1 MPDNSVAYKCPNC
14 SAPLNFK
21 PGTQKITCEYC
32 GTELEAAAIEALF
45 KAKEDMAVQA
55 ANKEDRKWD
64 TAVAGSQWSDAE
76 ATAMKNFVC
85 ESCGAVIVADGNT
98 MATECCY
105 CGHAVMIPQRFEGML
120 RPDYIIPFKT
130 TKEDAMKGFKEF
142 YSGLWLLPS
151 SFKAQNRIE
160 AIQPMYVPFWLFDSA
175 VDAYANFKAE
185 SVRVYDDGDETV
197 TETSHY
203 ECLREGS
210 MSFARVP
217 VDGSEKMDNDYME
230 SIEPFDY
237 SEMVPFSNAY
247 MTGFLAEKY
256 DVDAEA
262 AVPRADERVKGSAAE
277 VLEKTVQG
285 YTKVTCTAT
294 NINKQS
300 GSVSYAMA
308 PVWIV
313 TTRYKDK
320 PYTFMMNGQTGKV
333 AGALPWSRLK
343 TLFFLVLV
351 FSVFWPVSFYLIKS
365 LKYIPVEIWP
375 VIVMF
380 IGAIF

>member
-1 MPDNSVAYKCPNC
+1 
-14 SAPLNFK
+14 
-21 PGTQKITCEYC
+21 
-32 GTELEAAAIEALF
+32 
-45 KAKEDMAVQA
+45 
-55 ANKEDRKWD
+55 
-64 TAVAGSQWSDAE
+64 
-76 ATAMKNFVC
+76 
-85 ESCGAVIVADGNT
+85 
-98 MATECCY
+98 
-105 CGHAVMIPQRFEGML
+105 
-120 RPDYIIPFKT
+120 
-130 TKEDAMKGFKEF
+130 
-142 YSGLWLLPS
+142 
-151 SFKAQNRIE
+151 
-160 AIQPMYVPFWLFDSA
+160 
-175 VDAYANFKAE
+175 
-185 SVRVYDDGDETV
+185 
-197 TETSHY
+197 
-203 ECLREGS
+203 
-210 MSFARVP
+210 
-217 VDGSEKMDNDYME
+217 
-230 SIEPFDY
+230 
-237 SEMVPFSNAY
+237 MVPFSNAY

-365 LKYIPVEIWP
+365 LCIFRKMRERYSRLYLVKVYVVYSLVFSI
-375 VIVMF
+375 IVSFKNLVFFCKSYYHCIMILPLILAF
-380 IGAIF
+380 LLFHLFHRIIFEVLKEN